1 MVDGRI
7 NEVVISTMFSD
18 KKFTELLSGPKKWT
32 KVRGGRVKVLSQGA
46 VPLYL
51 EDKFASYRVM
61 KLRRSWGQFCI
72 SCSFTGTSHRFAL

>member
-7 NEVVISTMFSD
+7 NEVVMSTMFSD
-18 KKFTELLSGPKKWT
+18 KKFTELLSGPKNWT

-51 EDKFASYRVM
+51 EDKFV
-61 KLRRSWGQFCI
+61 
-72 SCSFTGTSHRFAL
+72 SCSNEVEEELGSVLHFM